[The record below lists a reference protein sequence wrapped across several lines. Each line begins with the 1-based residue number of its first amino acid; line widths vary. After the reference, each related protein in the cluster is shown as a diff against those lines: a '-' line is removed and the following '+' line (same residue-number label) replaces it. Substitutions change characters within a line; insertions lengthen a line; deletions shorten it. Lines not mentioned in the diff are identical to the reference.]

1 MALEQQTDYGARLDL
16 AGRGFVVLGTGAGIG
31 GEVCRA
37 LTQAGARVL
46 CVDQALAAAQRA
58 ADEVGGIAMAAD
70 ITRRPDMEAVF
81 ARAQSEWGD
90 DFQGVVDVVGV
101 PVPGKLAET
110 DDATYDRQ
118 FDLVLRHAWLTISIA
133 GPMLAKTGSGSLI
146 FIGSLGGLRYHP
158 GVALYCTAKAA
169 LTMLVQAA
177 ADEFG
182 PSGVRVNVVAPGR
195 IRDSGVSRPTEDQWA
210 RISSATP
217 LKRPGEPKEVAGA
230 VLFLASDLSSYVT
243 GETLVVDG
251 GVRGMIATP
260 AS

>member
-1 MALEQQTDYGARLDL
+1 MALAIEGDYGARMDL
-16 AGRGFVVLGTGAGIG
+16 SGRGFVVLGTGAGIG

-37 LTQAGARVL
+37 LTQAGGRVL
-46 CVDQALAAAQRA
+46 CVDQTLAVAKQA
-58 ADEVGGIAMAAD
+58 ADEVGGEAMAAD
-70 ITRRPDMEAVF
+70 ITRRSDMEAVF
-81 ARAQSEWGD
+81 ARAESAWGEQ
-90 DFQGVVDVVGV
+90 FHGVVDVVGV
-101 PVPGKLAET
+101 PVPGALAET

-133 GPMLAKTGSGSLI
+133 APILAKKRAGSVI

-169 LTMLVQAA
+169 LMMLVKAA
-177 ADEFG
+177 AEEFG

-195 IRDSGVSRPTEDQWA
+195 IRNSGVSRPSEEQWA
-210 RISSATP
+210 RISAATP

-251 GVRGMIATP
+251 GVQGRIAT
-260 AS
+260 AAT